1 MSYSK
6 LVWSGDKDLFSIFLH
21 YLSILFTIVGE
32 EDAWTEGTREGVTI
46 SFAFS

>member
-6 LVWSGDKDLFSIFLH
+6 LVWSGVKDLFSIFLH
-21 YLSILFTIVGE
+21 YLSILFTIVRE
-32 EDAWTEGTREGVTI
+32 EAAQIEGTREGVTK